1 MDQEGVAVGVS
12 GVPETLPGAMKGAML
27 D

>member
-1 MDQEGVAVGVS
+1 MNQEGVAVGVS